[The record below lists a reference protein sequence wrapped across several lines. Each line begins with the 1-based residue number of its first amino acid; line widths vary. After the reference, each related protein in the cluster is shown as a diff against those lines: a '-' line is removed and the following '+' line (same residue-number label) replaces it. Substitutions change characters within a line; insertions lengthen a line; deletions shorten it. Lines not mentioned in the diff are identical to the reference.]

1 MLTYTYNKNFID
13 YNYPTLTSLLP
24 NITHKYSIKSG
35 TTDTDLLIIGYNKD
49 AVLSIWNGYDDN
61 SKIESKEYSYHK
73 NIWIDTMEAYFKD
86 KETTWYTI
94 PSNVVGVLVNP
105 ITGVIANDNDTK
117 KEMFFYIKGTEP
129 TLNGTTKDLDAVFKE
144 ENSLNE
150 QKEAP

>member
-1 MLTYTYNKNFID
+1 
-13 YNYPTLTSLLP
+13 
-24 NITHKYSIKSG
+24 
-35 TTDTDLLIIGYNKD
+35 
-49 AVLSIWNGYDDN
+49 
-61 SKIESKEYSYHK
+61 
-73 NIWIDTMEAYFKD
+73 MEAYFKD

-117 KEMFFYIKGTEP
+117 KEMFFYIKWTEP